1 MSKTSKILLLIG
13 TAVGLLVLFRF
24 SFFLLRFALLFIFL
38 IVVALYLKQLWQE
51 KQAEEI
57 LDETEKSILEKLNY
71 SKNQIEKIQ
80 QEQQKIQADIE
91 NIQAELNNEAAISP
105 NIRRESERLLN
116 EFEQENNLRKTKL
129 SFYES
134 CIIELEKLLNNYRL
148 SKALEQKQANLK
160 QLRENNLE
168 DIADLEAF
176 KTAIEFESRY
186 LATIDELSLKML
198 DSHSLQDAQSL
209 RLELEKIT
217 DELKSKDK

>member
-91 NIQAELNNEAAISP
+91 NLQAELNNEAAISP

-129 SFYES
+129 SFYEN

>member
-129 SFYES
+129 SFYEN

-209 RLELEKIT
+209 RLELEKMT